1 MEPDS
6 KEPPEG
12 KTSTKPKSDT
22 ANPRQSS
29 HILHSSAPATQ
40 SIVPVMRFQN
50 LVLAFG
56 VLVHTQPTP
65 PEQCATGVHA
75 ILIRGQGPGDHLNVM
90 VTIQNLVLQLI
101 PGSTSIALPYKHGA
115 DDHRVAAGNGAYLMQ
130 EYIREYIADCP
141 NSKIFLHGYSL
152 GGIVLMDGLCG
163 TSSSWLFPVPALE
176 PKYNKSGKLRRIKPD
191 LAKFCPVW
199 RENPKSAWNTSNCR
213 CLLRRGDISSA
224 TALEH
229 RDLHQWDG
237 LYPRIHPEW
246 CDPYKDSLRSYCD
259 VGDVECCLS
268 NPPGDNLAHFLYIV
282 KYNMDVIHFI
292 QRRLNETCSQ

>member
-1 MEPDS
+1 
-6 KEPPEG
+6 
-12 KTSTKPKSDT
+12 
-22 ANPRQSS
+22 
-29 HILHSSAPATQ
+29 
-40 SIVPVMRFQN
+40 MRFQN

-130 EYIREYIADCP
+130 QYIREYIADCP

-163 TSSSWLFPVPALE
+163 TSSSWLFPVTALE
-176 PKYNKSGKLRRIKPD
+176 PKYNKSVIAAVCYGEETFLPQQ
-191 LAKFCPVW
+191 P
-199 RENPKSAWNTSNCR
+199 WNIGSCTD
-213 CLLRRGDISSA
+213 G
-224 TALEH
+224 T
-229 RDLHQWDG
+229 G

-246 CDPYKDSLRSYCD
+246 CDPFKGSLRSYCD
-259 VGDVECCLS
+259 TGDVECCLVNGQS
-268 NPPGDNLAHFLYIV
+268 GDNLAHFLYIF

-292 QRRLNETCSQ
+292 QRRLNETRSQ

>member
-1 MEPDS
+1 
-6 KEPPEG
+6 
-12 KTSTKPKSDT
+12 
-22 ANPRQSS
+22 
-29 HILHSSAPATQ
+29 
-40 SIVPVMRFQN
+40 MRFQN

-176 PKYNKSGKLRRIKPD
+176 PKYNESVIAAVCYGEETFLPQQ
-191 LAKFCPVW
+191 P
-199 RENPKSAWNTSNCR
+199 WNIGTCTN
-213 CLLRRGDISSA
+213 G
-224 TALEH
+224 T
-229 RDLHQWDG
+229 G

-246 CDPYKDSLRSYCD
+246 CEPFKDSLRSYCD

-268 NPPGDNLAHFLYIV
+268 NPPGGNLAHFLYIV

-292 QRRLNETCSQ
+292 QRRLNETRSQ

>member
-1 MEPDS
+1 
-6 KEPPEG
+6 
-12 KTSTKPKSDT
+12 
-22 ANPRQSS
+22 
-29 HILHSSAPATQ
+29 
-40 SIVPVMRFQN
+40 MRFQN

-130 EYIREYIADCP
+130 QYIREYIADCP

-163 TSSSWLFPVPALE
+163 TSSSWLFPVTALE
-176 PKYNKSGKLRRIKPD
+176 PKYNKSGKLHRIKSIPARIFRFGGRT
-191 LAKFCPVW
+191 LNMSGTLVIAAVCYGEETFLPQQ
-199 RENPKSAWNTSNCR
+199 PWNIGSCTD
-213 CLLRRGDISSA
+213 G
-224 TALEH
+224 T
-229 RDLHQWDG
+229 G

-246 CDPYKDSLRSYCD
+246 CDPFKGSLRSYCD
-259 VGDVECCLS
+259 TGDVECCLVNGQS
-268 NPPGDNLAHFLYIV
+268 GDNLAHFLYIF

-292 QRRLNETCSQ
+292 QRRLNETRSQ